1 MKFYTKLIL
10 NLACLGALYATNVNA
25 QEFEYYQNNVSK
37 QTENEGAIATDTIG
51 EPDEFRYSFD
61 YGSFFDGKFTFS
73 RAILSAHDIPR
84 IDVKFSKVSPAIYE
98 KRFGGEFS
106 ETGSISVSAGY
117 FSEKSARESNLTMFD
132 NYYLRYENYSSKLG
146 VKRDYDKIGLE
157 AWKLAWGY
165 QEGFGWQSGDVG
177 ISLYNANN
185 LNWTTISSFDKT
197 QNLSEQDI
205 ALLESFASGTRFG
218 RSFSAGAEI
227 RFWNTLGVSCAYE
240 QEQIF
245 ERHKFW
251 YWTVSE
257 IIESAATGVVSS
269 FIDDIAGRSKVAG
282 PIINFIVQNGISYGF
297 YELRK
302 KKMNWPFET
311 AAPIYM
317 DKFTLGV
324 SLTF

>member
-1 MKFYTKLIL
+1 MKFYTKLML
-10 NLACLGALYATNVNA
+10 GLACLGALYTANANA
-25 QEFEYYQNNVSK
+25 QEFDFYQNNAPQ
-37 QTENEGAIATDTIG
+37 QTENEGAIATDTID

-61 YGSFFDGKFTFS
+61 YGSFFDGKFNLSKTIFS
-73 RAILSAHDIPR
+73 SHDVPR
-84 IDVKFSKVSPAIYE
+84 IDVKYSKVSPAIHE
-98 KRFGGEFS
+98 DCFGGKFS

-117 FSEKSARESNLTMFD
+117 FSANSARESSLSMFD

-146 VKRDYDKIGLE
+146 AKRDYDKVGLE

-165 QEGFGWQSGDVG
+165 QEGYGWNSGDIGV
-177 ISLYNANN
+177 SLYNANN
-185 LNWTTISSFDKT
+185 LNWTTISSFDKP
-197 QNLSEQDI
+197 QNLSENDV
-205 ALLESFASGTRFG
+205 AMLESFASGTRFG

-227 RFWNTLGVSCAYE
+227 RFWNTLGINCAYE

-245 ERHKFW
+245 QRTKFW
-251 YWTVSE
+251 YWCASE
-257 IIESAATGVVSS
+257 IIESAATGFVSS
-269 FIDDIAGRSKVAG
+269 FIDDIAGRSTVAG

-302 KKMNWPFET
+302 KNMNWPFET